1 MQTVPLTL
9 CLQPERPSPTQR
21 RSVSPR
27 GSTSRGESRSRH
39 QTAINQPELSDA
51 RVYQRGRTGVGIFF
65 SYFSFVSLGRVGQE
79 AGVHVLQIRPAGADR
94 GDAEGVAAVA
104 PAPLVRPVVRVVE
117 GLGVGA
123 SAAAAA
129 AGLRQL
135 PTAHQITTT
144 G

>member
-1 MQTVPLTL
+1 M
-9 CLQPERPSPTQR
+9 
-21 RSVSPR
+21 
-27 GSTSRGESRSRH
+27 
-39 QTAINQPELSDA
+39 
-51 RVYQRGRTGVGIFF
+51 
-65 SYFSFVSLGRVGQE
+65 SLRRVGQE

-117 GLGVGA
+117 GLGVGTG
-123 SAAAAA
+123 AAAA

-135 PTAHQITTT
+135 PTAHQIITA

>member
-1 MQTVPLTL
+1 M
-9 CLQPERPSPTQR
+9 CFSP
-21 RSVSPR
+21 
-27 GSTSRGESRSRH
+27 H
-39 QTAINQPELSDA
+39 
-51 RVYQRGRTGVGIFF
+51 
-65 SYFSFVSLGRVGQE
+65 FSFVSLRGVGQE

-123 SAAAAA
+123 GAAAAA

-135 PTAHQITTT
+135 PTARQIITTAVRSCKHLRDT
-144 G
+144 RIFLSAPVLSTYSLQRFMIPPFFLALRVLLADSDSGSISQDRL